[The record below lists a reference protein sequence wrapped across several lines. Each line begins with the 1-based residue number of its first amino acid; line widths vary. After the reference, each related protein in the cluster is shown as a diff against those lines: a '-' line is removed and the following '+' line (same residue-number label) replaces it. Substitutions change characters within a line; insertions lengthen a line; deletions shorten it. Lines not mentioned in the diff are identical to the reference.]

1 MSFLQNPL
9 TKISLRNG
17 AIAGVLGFAILLALY
32 AIGKH
37 PMLFQLFFDFRIILF
52 GVFLSLTVKEIRDN
66 YQEGI
71 IYFWQGMIACLIFTI
86 VFAILTSGLIWV
98 CCLVHKPFLS
108 TYVALAI
115 EQMKAIPADAIQQ
128 IGKEVYESNLK
139 ALPATN
145 GYHLAKHY
153 FWQSFVISFF
163 ISIIISVILRR
174 QPKNE

>member
-1 MSFLQNPL
+1 MSVLQNPIA
-9 TKISLRNG
+9 KISLRNG

-71 IYFWQGMIACLIFTI
+71 IYFWQGMIACLTFTI
-86 VFAILTSGLIWV
+86 VFAFITSGLIWT
-98 CCLVHKPFLS
+98 CCLVYKPFLS
-108 TYVALAI
+108 TYIVLAT
-115 EQMKAIPADAIQQ
+115 EQMKAIPSDAIQQ
-128 IGKEVYESNLK
+128 IGKEVYESNLR

-145 GYHLAKHY
+145 GYNLAKHY

>member
-1 MSFLQNPL
+1 MSFLQNPIA
-9 TKISLRNG
+9 KISLRNG

-66 YQEGI
+66 YQKGI
-71 IYFWQGMIACLIFTI
+71 IYFWQGMIACLTFTI
-86 VFAILTSGLIWV
+86 VFAFITSGLIWA
-98 CCLVHKPFLS
+98 CCLVYKPFLS
-108 TYVALAI
+108 TYIVLAT
-115 EQMKAIPADAIQQ
+115 EQMKAIPSDAIQQ

-145 GYHLAKHY
+145 GYNLAKHY